1 MKILLNI
8 LNYLKFIYKYLLI
21 TMSINV
27 TNLQEKN
34 NILTFTISNI
44 DVCYAN
50 SIRRIILSHIPCVVF
65 KPSYEDNKLDII
77 KNTSRFNNEIIKQR
91 LGCIPIFMN
100 AFDNELNVDDY
111 IVELDVTNTTNN
123 IIYVTSKD
131 FKIKN
136 VKNDKYLSEDVMYKI
151 FPPDI
156 ITGDYIDIIRL
167 RPLLGEKIGESIKLI
182 AKLGIDKAAND
193 GMYNVVSTCS
203 YGNTVD
209 PIAADEEWKNRE
221 EKLKSYSKKEIE
233 KMKKDFYA
241 LNAKRYFKKN
251 SFDYIIETIG
261 IYNNFEI
268 VKYACSILIDK
279 LLKFDDKFKSSENS
293 IKESE
298 ILSENSYDLI
308 LENEDYT
315 IGKIIEY
322 NLYKKYFDK
331 EIITYIG
338 FLKKHPHDKYSII
351 RVVFKDIIK
360 NEEIISF
367 VSESINDGVLLI
379 NEIKDKFKE

>member
-1 MKILLNI
+1 
-8 LNYLKFIYKYLLI
+8 
-21 TMSINV
+21 MSINV

-44 DVCYAN
+44 NVCYAN

-65 KPSYEDNKLDII
+65 KCNHEDNKLDII

-100 AFDNELNVDDY
+100 AFDNELNIDDY

-123 IIYVTSKD
+123 IIYVTSKE

-136 VKNDKYLSEDVMYKI
+136 VKNEKYLSDDVMYKI

-156 ITGDYIDIIRL
+156 ISGDYIDIIRL
-167 RPLLGEKIGESIKLI
+167 RPLLGEKTGESIKLT
-182 AKLGIDKAAND
+182 AKLSIDKAVND

-221 EKLKSYSKKEIE
+221 QNLKSYSNKEIQ
-233 KMKKDFYA
+233 KIKKDFYV
-241 LNAKRYFKKN
+241 LNAKRFYKKN
-251 SFDYIIETIG
+251 SFDYIIETLG

-279 LLKFDDKFKSSENS
+279 LLKFDERFKSNDDY

-338 FLKKHPHDKYSII
+338 FLKKHPHDDYSII

-360 NEEIISF
+360 NQEIINL
-367 VSESINDGVLLI
+367 VSESINDAILMI

>member
-34 NILTFTISNI
+34 NILTFTISNL

-50 SIRRIILSHIPCVVF
+50 SIRRVILSNIPCVVF

-100 AFDNELNVDDY
+100 AFDNELNIDDY
-111 IVELDVTNTTNN
+111 IIELDVTNTTNN

-151 FPPDI
+151 FPPDT

-167 RPLLGEKIGESIKLI
+167 RPLLGEKTGESIKLI
-182 AKLGIDKAAND
+182 AKLCIDKAIND

-209 PIAADEEWKNRE
+209 PIAADQEWKDRE
-221 EKLKSYSKKEIE
+221 QNLKSYSNKEIQ
-233 KMKKDFYA
+233 KIKKDYYA
-241 LNAKRYFKKN
+241 LNAKRFYKKK
-251 SFDYIIETIG
+251 SFDFIIETLG

-279 LLKFDDKFKSSENS
+279 LLKFDDKFKLGDDN

-338 FLKKHPHDKYSII
+338 FLKKHPHDNFSII
-351 RVVFKDIIK
+351 RVVFKDII
-360 NEEIISF
+360 NNQEIINL
-367 VSESINDGVLLI
+367 VSESINDAILLI

>member
-50 SIRRIILSHIPCVVF
+50 SIRRIILSHIPSVVF

-77 KNTSRFNNEIIKQR
+77 KNTSRFNNEIIKHR

-100 AFDNELNVDDY
+100 AFDNELNIDDY

-151 FPPDI
+151 FPPDT

-167 RPLLGEKIGESIKLI
+167 RPLLGEKTGESIKFI
-182 AKLGIDKAAND
+182 AKLGIDKAIND

-209 PIAADEEWKNRE
+209 PIAADEEWKKRE
-221 EKLKSYSKKEIE
+221 QNLKSYSNKEIQ
-233 KMKKDFYA
+233 KIKKDYYA
-241 LNAKRYFKKN
+241 LNAKRFYKKK
-251 SFDYIIETIG
+251 
-261 IYNNFEI
+261 
-268 VKYACSILIDK
+268 V
-279 LLKFDDKFKSSENS
+279 
-293 IKESE
+293 
-298 ILSENSYDLI
+298 LI
-308 LENEDYT
+308 L
-315 IGKIIEY
+315 
-322 NLYKKYFDK
+322 
-331 EIITYIG
+331 
-338 FLKKHPHDKYSII
+338 
-351 RVVFKDIIK
+351 
-360 NEEIISF
+360 
-367 VSESINDGVLLI
+367 
-379 NEIKDKFKE
+379 

>member
-1 MKILLNI
+1 MP
-8 LNYLKFIYKYLLI
+8 
-21 TMSINV
+21 INV
-27 TNLQEKN
+27 NNLQENN
-34 NILTFTISNI
+34 NILKFTISNI

-50 SIRRIILSHIPCVVF
+50 SIRRIILSDIPCVVF
-65 KPSYEDNKLDII
+65 KSFPHEENKINII

-100 AFDNELNVDDY
+100 AFEKDLNIEDY

-123 IIYVTSKD
+123 IIYVTSND

-136 VKNDKYLSEDVMYKI
+136 IKNDKYLSNDAIYKI

-167 RPLLGEKIGESIKLI
+167 RPLLGEKTGESIKLT
-182 AKLGIDKAAND
+182 AKLSIDKAIND

-203 YGNTVD
+203 YGNTIDIVGV
-209 PIAADEEWKNRE
+209 DEEWKNRE
-221 EKLKSYSKKEIE
+221 GNLKAYSKSEIE
-233 KMKKDFYA
+233 KIKKDFYA
-241 LNAKRYFKKN
+241 LDAKRIFKKN
-251 SFDYIIETIG
+251 SFDFVIETLG

-279 LLKFDDKFKSSENS
+279 LMKFDDKFKSNEDF

-298 ILSENSYDLI
+298 VLSDNTYELI

-331 EIITYIG
+331 EIIKYIG
-338 FLKKHPHDKYSII
+338 FLKKHPHDNFSII
-351 RVVFKDIIK
+351 RLVFKDIV
-360 NEEIISF
+360 NNQEIINF
-367 VSESINDGVLLI
+367 VSESINDAILLI

>member
-1 MKILLNI
+1 
-8 LNYLKFIYKYLLI
+8 
-21 TMSINV
+21 MSINV

-44 DVCYAN
+44 NVCYAN

-65 KPSYEDNKLDII
+65 KCKHEDNKLDII

-100 AFDNELNVDDY
+100 AFDKELNVDDY

-136 VKNDKYLSEDVMYKI
+136 VTNDKYLSHDVIYTI
-151 FPPDI
+151 FPPDTI
-156 ITGDYIDIIRL
+156 SGDYIDIIRL
-167 RPLLGEKIGESIKLI
+167 RPLLGEKTGESIKLI
-182 AKLGIDKAAND
+182 AKLSIDKAVND

-209 PIAADEEWKNRE
+209 AIAADEEWTNRE
-221 EKLKSYSKKEIE
+221 QQLKSYTKNEIKKI
-233 KMKKDFYA
+233 KTDYYA
-241 LNAKRYFKKN
+241 LTAKRFYKKN
-251 SFDYIIETIG
+251 SFNYIIETLG

-279 LLKFDDKFKSSENS
+279 LLKFDERFKSNDDY

-322 NLYKKYFDK
+322 NLYQKYFDK

-338 FLKKHPHDKYSII
+338 FLKKHPHDDYSII

-360 NEEIISF
+360 NQEIINL
-367 VSESINDGVLLI
+367 VSESINDAILFI

>member
-1 MKILLNI
+1 MKLLLNI
-8 LNYLKFIYKYLLI
+8 LKYLKFIYKYLLI

-44 DVCYAN
+44 NVCYAN

-65 KPSYEDNKLDII
+65 KCNHEDNKLDII

-100 AFDNELNVDDY
+100 AFDNELNIDDY

-123 IIYVTSKD
+123 IIYVTSKE

-136 VKNDKYLSEDVMYKI
+136 VKNEKYLSDDVMYKI

-156 ITGDYIDIIRL
+156 ISGDYIDIIRL
-167 RPLLGEKIGESIKLI
+167 RPLLGEKTGESIKLT
-182 AKLGIDKAAND
+182 AKLSIDKAVND

-221 EKLKSYSKKEIE
+221 QNLKSYSNKEIQ
-233 KMKKDFYA
+233 KIKKDFYV
-241 LNAKRYFKKN
+241 LNAKRFYKKN
-251 SFDYIIETIG
+251 SFDYIIETLG

-279 LLKFDDKFKSSENS
+279 LLKFDERFKSNDDY

-338 FLKKHPHDKYSII
+338 FLKKHPHDDYSII

-360 NEEIISF
+360 NQEIINL
-367 VSESINDGVLLI
+367 VSESINDAILMI

>member
-50 SIRRIILSHIPCVVF
+50 SIRRIILSHIPSVVF

-100 AFDNELNVDDY
+100 AFDNELNIDDY
-111 IVELDVTNTTNN
+111 IVELDVTNTSNN

-136 VKNDKYLSEDVMYKI
+136 VKNDKYLSDDVMYKI
-151 FPPDI
+151 FPPDT

-167 RPLLGEKIGESIKLI
+167 RPLLGEKTGESIKLI
-182 AKLGIDKAAND
+182 AKLGIDKAIND

-209 PIAADEEWKNRE
+209 PIAADQEWKDRE
-221 EKLKSYSKKEIE
+221 QNLKSYSNKEIQ
-233 KMKKDFYA
+233 KIKKDYYA
-241 LNAKRYFKKN
+241 LNAKRFYKKQ
-251 SFDYIIETIG
+251 SFNFIIETLG

-279 LLKFDDKFKSSENS
+279 LLKFDDKFKSGDDY

-338 FLKKHPHDKYSII
+338 FLKKHPHDNYSII

>member
-50 SIRRIILSHIPCVVF
+50 SIRRIILSHIPSVVF

-77 KNTSRFNNEIIKQR
+77 KNTSRFNNEIIKHR

-100 AFDNELNVDDY
+100 AFDNELNIDDY

-151 FPPDI
+151 FPPDT

-167 RPLLGEKIGESIKLI
+167 RPLLGEKTGESIKFI
-182 AKLGIDKAAND
+182 AKLGIDKAIND

-209 PIAADEEWKNRE
+209 PIAADEEWKKRE
-221 EKLKSYSKKEIE
+221 QNLKSYSNKEIQ
-233 KMKKDFYA
+233 KIKKDYYA
-241 LNAKRYFKKN
+241 LNAKRFYKKK
-251 SFDYIIETIG
+251 SFNFIIETLG

-279 LLKFDDKFKSSENS
+279 LLKFDDKFKSGDDY

-322 NLYKKYFDK
+322 NLYRKYFDK

-338 FLKKHPHDKYSII
+338 FLKKHPHDNFSII
-351 RVVFKDIIK
+351 RVVFKDII
-360 NEEIISF
+360 NNHEIINL
-367 VSESINDGVLLI
+367 VSESINDAILLI

>member
-50 SIRRIILSHIPCVVF
+50 SIRRIILSHIPSVVF

-77 KNTSRFNNEIIKQR
+77 KNTSRFNNEIIKHR

-100 AFDNELNVDDY
+100 AFDNELNIDDY

-151 FPPDI
+151 FPPDT

-167 RPLLGEKIGESIKLI
+167 RPLLGEKTGESIKFI
-182 AKLGIDKAAND
+182 AKLGIDKAIND

-209 PIAADEEWKNRE
+209 PIAADEEWKKRE
-221 EKLKSYSKKEIE
+221 QNLKSYSNKEIQ
-233 KMKKDFYA
+233 KIKKDYYA
-241 LNAKRYFKKN
+241 LNAKRFYKKK
-251 SFDYIIETIG
+251 SFDYIIETLG

-279 LLKFDDKFKSSENS
+279 LLKFDNKFKSGDDY

-322 NLYKKYFDK
+322 NLYRKYFDK

-338 FLKKHPHDKYSII
+338 FLKKHPHDNFSII
-351 RVVFKDIIK
+351 RVVFKDII
-360 NEEIISF
+360 NNQEIINL
-367 VSESINDGVLLI
+367 VSESINDAILLI

>member
-50 SIRRIILSHIPCVVF
+50 SIRRIILSHIPSVVF

-77 KNTSRFNNEIIKQR
+77 KNTSRFNNEIIKHR

-100 AFDNELNVDDY
+100 AFDNELNIDDY
-111 IVELDVTNTTNN
+111 IVELDVTNTSNN

-136 VKNDKYLSEDVMYKI
+136 VKNDKYLSDDVMYKI
-151 FPPDI
+151 FPPDT

-167 RPLLGEKIGESIKLI
+167 RPLLGEKTGESIKLI
-182 AKLGIDKAAND
+182 AKLGIDKAIND

-209 PIAADEEWKNRE
+209 PIAADQEWKDRE
-221 EKLKSYSKKEIE
+221 QNLKSYSNKEIQ
-233 KMKKDFYA
+233 KIKKDYYA
-241 LNAKRYFKKN
+241 LNAKRFYKKQ
-251 SFDYIIETIG
+251 SFNFIIETLG

-279 LLKFDDKFKSSENS
+279 LLKFDDKFKSGDDY

-338 FLKKHPHDKYSII
+338 FLKKHPHDNYSII